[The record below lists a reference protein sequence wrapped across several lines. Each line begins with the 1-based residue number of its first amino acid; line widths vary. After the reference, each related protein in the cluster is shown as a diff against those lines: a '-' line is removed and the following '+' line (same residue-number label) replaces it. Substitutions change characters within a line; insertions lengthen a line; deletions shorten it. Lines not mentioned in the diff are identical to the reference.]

1 MGNNLGLAYGKFA
14 EQLGNSGGWVPALA
28 AVRGAQ
34 SCFNL
39 LYTTDK

>member
-1 MGNNLGLAYGKFA
+1 MGNNLSLAYGKFV

-28 AVRGAQ
+28 GIRGAQ
-34 SCFNL
+34 NCLYF